1 MALAIAECPKQ
12 ADESFPTGVFGASEY
27 GRYEM
32 MRLALFGPGPQ
43 PAPPPPTKFSAWV
56 SCIARVRW
64 LFMLQTDC
72 VVCFQESGGSNT
84 NNWLRERT
92 GVNTF
97 GKSANQRNG
106 RVNASGT
113 RAPPSASVPAS
124 VPASVSAAPSCS
136 SEPPAASL
144 DAALTSGVVWDH
156 LGPLKAQ
163 ARQQSWNK
171 SKWNRHI
178 RDNTA

>member
-1 MALAIAECPKQ
+1 M
-12 ADESFPTGVFGASEY
+12 
-27 GRYEM
+27 
-32 MRLALFGPGPQ
+32 
-43 PAPPPPTKFSAWV
+43 
-56 SCIARVRW
+56 
-64 LFMLQTDC
+64 
-72 VVCFQESGGSNT
+72 VCFQESGGSNT

-106 RVNASGT
+106 RVNASGI
-113 RAPPSASVPAS
+113 RAPPVAQPSASVPA
-124 VPASVSAAPSCS
+124 APSS
-136 SEPPAASL
+136 TLEPPAASL
-144 DAALTSGVVWDH
+144 DAALASGVVWDH
-156 LGPLKAQ
+156 LGALKAQ